1 MMIAFGISSLF
12 FAILGVFVPFF
23 GVVLSGFSGF
33 LAWMSAGKGTPL
45 GAAAVIINLANIFF
59 MSPSYMLVV
68 TMEAHLRNDDQQKLF
83 LVWVIVLYFQIS
95 AIGVFIIN
103 YLLSL
108 IDFSAIV
115 QSFKKKN
122 RKIQFSNKIK
132 QTPEDKSPAQRSI
145 GLQPET
151 AIDEDSDVILLDDPI
166 AFQTEEIKK
175 QATEDNSP
183 AQGTMGLQLETTI
196 DEESDVV
203 LLDDPIAFQTD
214 EVKKQDR
221 IVSKN
226 KCDDRWKN
234 LEEIPFD
241 GSRPHAEGIKQNKVF
256 LKAYSTVI
264 SCVLVAFVI
273 VYLRPDLFP
282 FLKYSNIYGAI
293 SRSFPEKYLSF
304 FQNEKDELPPSEKD
318 QGIIPPIQTPKKRA
332 MDQPAPPSARP
343 RIYRDAKSDYW
354 YFIELKSGENILT
367 QDAVITKQYVSV
379 LLNNGQERRISKADL
394 KSYVRKKI

>member
-12 FAILGVFVPFF
+12 FAILGVFVPLF

-68 TMEAHLRNDDQQKLF
+68 NMEAHLRNYDQQKLF

-95 AIGVFIIN
+95 AVGVFIIN
-103 YLLSL
+103 YLLNL

-115 QSFKKKN
+115 QSFKKK
-122 RKIQFSNKIK
+122 KGKKQFSNRIE
-132 QTPEDKSPAQRSI
+132 QAPEDKSPAQRSMGI
-145 GLQPET
+145 QLET
-151 AIDEDSDVILLDDPI
+151 TIDEESDVILLDDPI
-166 AFQTEEIKK
+166 AFQTEEVKY
-175 QATEDNSP
+175 QVTEDNSP
-183 AQGTMGLQLETTI
+183 AQRSMRLQLETTI
-196 DEESDVV
+196 DEESDVI
-203 LLDDPIAFQTD
+203 LLDDPIAFQTK
-214 EVKKQDR
+214 EVKNQDR
-221 IVSKN
+221 IISKN
-226 KCDDRWKN
+226 GFDESWGN

-282 FLKYSNIYGAI
+282 FLKYSNIYSAI
-293 SRSFPEKYLSF
+293 SRTFPEKYLSI
-304 FQNEKDELPPSEKD
+304 FQNEKDQHAPSEKD
-318 QGIIPPIQTPKKRA
+318 KGIIPPIQSPKKRG
-332 MDQPAPPSARP
+332 MKQPAPPSARP
-343 RIYRDAKSDYW
+343 RIYRDPKSDYW

-367 QDAVITKQYVSV
+367 QDAVITKHYVLV
-379 LLNNGQERRISKADL
+379 IVE
-394 KSYVRKKI
+394 

>member
-33 LAWMSAGKGTPL
+33 LAWMSTGKGTPL

-59 MSPSYMLVV
+59 MSPGYILVV
-68 TMEAHLRNDDQQKLF
+68 NMEAHLRNYDQQKIF

-95 AIGVFIIN
+95 AVGVFIIN

-108 IDFSAIV
+108 INFSAIF
-115 QSFKKKN
+115 QSFKKKKGKKPYSN
-122 RKIQFSNKIK
+122 RIE
-132 QTPEDKSPAQRSI
+132 QTTEDNSPAQRSM
-145 GLQPET
+145 GLQPEIT
-151 AIDEDSDVILLDDPI
+151 IDEESDVILLDDPI
-166 AFQTEEIKK
+166 AFQTEKVK
-175 QATEDNSP
+175 QQATEDNSP
-183 AQGTMGLQLETTI
+183 QQKSIGLQLETTI
-196 DEESDVV
+196 DEESDVI
-203 LLDDPIAFQTD
+203 LLDDPIIFKTD
-214 EVKKQDR
+214 EDKKQHR

-226 KCDDRWKN
+226 EYDENWGN

-293 SRSFPEKYLSF
+293 SRTFPEKHIFF
-304 FQNEKDELPPSEKD
+304 FQKEKDQQPPSEKD
-318 QGIIPPIQTPKKRA
+318 EGALPHTQTPQKRA
-332 MDQPAPPSARP
+332 MEQPAPPSPNP
-343 RIYRDAKSDYW
+343 RIHRNPPSDYW
-354 YFIELKSGENILT
+354 YIIELNSGENILT
-367 QDAVITKQYVSV
+367 QDAVITRHYVSII
-379 LLNNGQERRISKADL
+379 LNNGKERRISKADL